1 MGPKRAIRLLSLT
14 PALVGVFVFILFAA
28 NANSFVLGV
37 SAGPVSLGG
46 SSYAQGKTVLKQKAE
61 SFLLSPV
68 SLTQGQNTVA
78 VTPGEIGFRINT
90 DAALAEAWGVGRSG
104 IIVTDIAEQTAA
116 LISSPDVPLTAEE
129 DPTQFEQT
137 MRTALSD
144 IDEPATNA
152 GLRWNALTGRFDEV
166 AAAEGRVADIE
177 PIRIAILDAA
187 PRLQPVRSLG
197 LVMIN
202 DTPEISDGDLT
213 EGRVLFSTIL
223 DQLPL
228 TVTADDYQSRL
239 TRTTVAP
246 WLMLTTT
253 STGIGADIDTETAK
267 TWLMERIAV
276 NVNREPQNA
285 VFETGDT
292 GRVHAFALAKD
303 GQKLDT
309 ETSVTLLREHLLSAT
324 EDSTDVSLP
333 VLVTKPALG
342 NDSAEEL
349 GIVELLAVGETNFS
363 GSPANRIHNIGIGAS
378 RYDGLLLEPGQEFS
392 FNQFLGPVNAETGYK
407 PELVIKPEGTVPE
420 YGGGLCQVSTTAFQ
434 AAVQAG
440 LSVTQRRNHS
450 YMVRYYGAPGFD
462 ATIYPPYTDLKF
474 VNDTP
479 AHMLIQTEV
488 IGTTIRFYYYG
499 TDDGR
504 EVDIDGPHTLTINN
518 DGSGSAVLGV
528 TTSWPD
534 GRTEE
539 QVFRSYYRSP
549 ALYPRAQQNP
559 LE

>member
-1 MGPKRAIRLLSLT
+1 MLSLT
-14 PALVGVFVFILFAA
+14 PALVGVFVFVLFAA
-28 NANSFVLGV
+28 NANRFVLGA
-37 SAGPVSLGG
+37 SAGPISLSGN
-46 SSYAQGKTVLKQKAE
+46 SYSQGETLLDQKAH

-68 SLTQGQNTVA
+68 TLTQGQNNIA
-78 VTPGEIGFRINT
+78 VTPGEIGFRMNT
-90 DAALAEAWGVGRSG
+90 DAALAQAWSVGRSG
-104 IIVTDIAEQTAA
+104 VIVTDIANQVAS
-116 LISSPDVPLTAEE
+116 LINTPAVPLSAEV
-129 DPTQFEQT
+129 DLVQFEQT
-137 MRTALSD
+137 MRSALAN

-166 AAAEGRVADIE
+166 AAEAGRVADLE
-177 PIRIAILDAA
+177 PIRVAILDAA
-187 PRLQPVRSLG
+187 PRLEPIRSLG
-197 LVMIN
+197 LVMIDDIPAIN
-202 DTPEISDGDLT
+202 DQDLT

-223 DQLPL
+223 DQLP
-228 TVTADDYQSRL
+228 VTIVADDYQSRL
-239 TRTTVAP
+239 TRTAVAP
-246 WLMLTTT
+246 WLLLTTT
-253 STGIGADIDTETAK
+253 STGIGADIDTEAAE
-267 TWLMERIAV
+267 TWLKDRVAA
-276 NVNREPQNA
+276 NVDREPQNA
-285 VFETGDT
+285 VFETGES
-292 GRVHAFALAKD
+292 GRVRAFALAKD
-303 GQKLDT
+303 GQQLDT
-309 ETSVTLLREHLLSAT
+309 ETSVGLLREHLLSAALDT
-324 EDSTDVSLP
+324 TTIELP

-342 NDSAEEL
+342 DDSAEEL

-392 FNQFLGPVNAETGYK
+392 FNEFLGPVTADTGYK

-440 LSVTQRRNHS
+440 LKITQRRNHS

-504 EVDIDGPHTLTINN
+504 DVEIDGPHTLAINN

-539 QVFRSYYRSP
+539 QVVRSYYRSP